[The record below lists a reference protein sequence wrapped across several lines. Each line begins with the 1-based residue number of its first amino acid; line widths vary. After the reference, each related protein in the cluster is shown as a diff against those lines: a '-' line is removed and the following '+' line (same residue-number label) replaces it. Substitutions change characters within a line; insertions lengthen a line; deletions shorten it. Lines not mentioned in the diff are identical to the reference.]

1 MSTRHPPRVLS
12 IAIMIALLLI
22 AAQFSGGRA
31 AAAGGTISITDVT
44 HIEGNTGTTAFV
56 FTISLSVADLAD
68 TTVTYTTQNGTAA
81 GSDYTT
87 TTGTATISA
96 NATSTTVTVLV
107 KGDTS
112 NEPNETFFVN
122 LTNPSANATILD
134 AQGLGTI
141 ANDDMKIS
149 IGNAIVTEDTA
160 GPGAVFALTLSAPSL
175 LDVTVNYATSNGSAT
190 AGLDYVAQSGTTTI
204 QAGATNAT
212 ITIPIIADIID
223 EDNETFNVNLTNPIN
238 AALANTKGVGTI
250 NDDDLP
256 PTISIGDQSLLEGN
270 TGATGI
276 MPFTISLSAPSSRVV
291 TVKYQTFDS
300 TATAPADY
308 TAVSLKT
315 LTFPAG
321 IQSQNVSVTVKGDT
335 ISEVNETFLVNLS
348 VPVNATF
355 AKSQGV
361 GTINDDDPLPTIS
374 IGDITV
380 AEPASGSATAT
391 FIVSL
396 SSPSGQPVSMSY
408 ATADNSP
415 AAGSATAGQDYQ
427 AQSGQ
432 IVFDP
437 LLHETTKQI
446 TVLINSDQLVEPNE
460 TFFVNLTN
468 PVGATFGDNQAIG
481 TITSTAGVPTVS
493 IAGATVTEGLNAN
506 AAFTVQLSS
515 AATQSPITL
524 NFVVSG
530 VTAVA
535 GSDFQAPATLS
546 LVFQPN
552 GATTQT
558 ILVPILDDILD
569 ENIESFNVTLT
580 GATGATVGDGVAS
593 GTILDN
599 DPAPS
604 LTINN
609 VKVSDA
615 GSTPNAIFTLTLSTP
630 SSKPISVDFQTANGS
645 ATAGQDYQAQA
656 GTVHIPA
663 GATSATIAI
672 PIITDAL
679 AEPDQ
684 TFSVNLGN
692 AVNATLA
699 TASGI
704 GTISDQPQTAPG
716 QKVYLPFTR
725 R

>member
-1 MSTRHPPRVLS
+1 
-12 IAIMIALLLI
+12 
-22 AAQFSGGRA
+22 
-31 AAAGGTISITDVT
+31 
-44 HIEGNTGTTAFV
+44 
-56 FTISLSVADLAD
+56 
-68 TTVTYTTQNGTAA
+68 
-81 GSDYTT
+81 
-87 TTGTATISA
+87 
-96 NATSTTVTVLV
+96 
-107 KGDTS
+107 
-112 NEPNETFFVN
+112 
-122 LTNPSANATILD
+122 
-134 AQGLGTI
+134 
-141 ANDDMKIS
+141 
-149 IGNAIVTEDTA
+149 
-160 GPGAVFALTLSAPSL
+160 
-175 LDVTVNYATSNGSAT
+175 
-190 AGLDYVAQSGTTTI
+190 
-204 QAGATNAT
+204 
-212 ITIPIIADIID
+212 
-223 EDNETFNVNLTNPIN
+223 
-238 AALANTKGVGTI
+238 
-250 NDDDLP
+250 
-256 PTISIGDQSLLEGN
+256 
-270 TGATGI
+270 
-276 MPFTISLSAPSSRVV
+276 
-291 TVKYQTFDS
+291 
-300 TATAPADY
+300 
-308 TAVSLKT
+308 
-315 LTFPAG
+315 
-321 IQSQNVSVTVKGDT
+321 
-335 ISEVNETFLVNLS
+335 

-355 AKSQGV
+355 AKSQGI
-361 GTINDDDPLPTIS
+361 GTIIDDDPLPTIS

-446 TVLINSDQLVEPNE
+446 TVLINSDQLVEQNE

-493 IAGATVTEGLNAN
+493 IAGTTVTEGLNAN

-515 AATQSPITL
+515 AATQSPITV